1 MLIYG
6 IIILNPLKEVLLI
19 SKKKNTTNSNKRSSK
34 HSKKQQKSFGT
45 KVKNGIINLIM
56 VLLLLVGFA
65 LIFNNQIKNYLVKDT
80 TQKHTISNVTRE
92 DVKKNE
98 KKEANFDFNQVES
111 LDFNLVAQATKGRD
125 IGLDTIGGIAI
136 PSVKMNLPIF
146 KGVSN
151 YVLAVGAGT
160 MKEEQRMG
168 HGNYALAS
176 HYMYDPALLFAPLV
190 NVELGSSILLTDL
203 DYIYEYKT
211 ISKNYVEPTR
221 VEVIDD
227 VKDKQLVTLVTCDVS
242 GENRLIVQGELVRK
256 VKGKDAPKDMQKAFE
271 MDQTNYY

>member
-1 MLIYG
+1 MSKQKRQNQSSSSRQNRHKKKSLGTKIKNFLINLLMLA
-6 IIILNPLKEVLLI
+6 LLI
-19 SKKKNTTNSNKRSSK
+19 V
-34 HSKKQQKSFGT
+34 G
-45 KVKNGIINLIM
+45 LA
-56 VLLLLVGFA
+56 LV
-65 LIFNNQIKNYLVKDT
+65 FNNQIKNYLVKDT
-80 TQKHTISNVTRE
+80 TKKHTISNVTRA

-98 KKEANFDFNQVES
+98 QLDATFDFDQVES

-125 IGLDTIGGIAI
+125 TGLNTIGGIAI
-136 PSVKMNLPIF
+136 PSVEMNLPIF

-168 HGNYALAS
+168 TGNYALAS
-176 HYMYDPALLFAPLV
+176 HYMYDPKLLFAPLV

-203 DYIYEYKT
+203 EYIYEYKVT
-211 ISKNYVEPTR
+211 YKEYVEPTR

-227 VKDKQLVTLVTCDVS
+227 VDNKQMVTLVTCDVS
-242 GENRLIVQGELVRK
+242 GANRLIVQGELVRE
-256 VKGKDAPKDMQKAFE
+256 VKGKEAPKHMQEAFE

>member
-1 MLIYG
+1 M
-6 IIILNPLKEVLLI
+6 
-19 SKKKNTTNSNKRSSK
+19 
-34 HSKKQQKSFGT
+34 GT
-45 KVKNGIINLIM
+45 KIKNFIINLLM
-56 VLLLLVGFA
+56 LALLLIGLALV
-65 LIFNNQIKNYLVKDT
+65 FNNQIKNYLVKDT
-80 TQKHTISNVTRE
+80 TNKHTISNVTRE

-98 KKEANFDFNQVES
+98 EKEATFDFDQVES

-125 IGLDTIGGIAI
+125 TGLNTIGGIAI
-136 PSVKMNLPIF
+136 PSVKLNLPIF

-168 HGNYALAS
+168 TGNYALAS
-176 HYMYDPALLFAPLV
+176 HYMYDPSLLFAPLV

-203 DYIYEYKT
+203 EYIYEYKVT
-211 ISKNYVEPTR
+211 YKEYVEPTR

-227 VKDKQLVTLVTCDVS
+227 VPGKEMVTLVTCDVS
-242 GENRLIVQGELVRK
+242 GANRLIVQGELIRE
-256 VKGKDAPKDMQKAFE
+256 VKGKEAPKHMQEAFE

>member
-1 MLIYG
+1 MSKPSKQ
-6 IIILNPLKEVLLI
+6 NRSRSSRQNRP
-19 SKKKNTTNSNKRSSK
+19 KKKSL
-34 HSKKQQKSFGT
+34 GT
-45 KVKNGIINLIM
+45 KIKNFLINLIM
-56 VLLLLVGFA
+56 LALLIVGLALV
-65 LIFNNQIKNYLVKDT
+65 FNNQIKNYLVNDT
-80 TQKHTISNVTRE
+80 TKKHTINNVTRE

-98 KKEANFDFNQVES
+98 QMDATFDFDQVES

-125 IGLDTIGGIAI
+125 TGLNTIGGIAI
-136 PSVKMNLPIF
+136 PSVEMNLPIF

-168 HGNYALAS
+168 SGNYALAS
-176 HYMYDPALLFAPLV
+176 HYMYDPKLLFAPLV

-203 DYIYEYKT
+203 EYIYEYKVT
-211 ISKNYVEPTR
+211 YKEYVEPTR

-227 VKDKQLVTLVTCDVS
+227 VDGKQMVTLVTCDVS
-242 GENRLIVQGELVRK
+242 GANRLIVQGELVRE
-256 VKGKDAPKDMQKAFE
+256 VKGKEAPKHMQEAFE

>member
-1 MLIYG
+1 MSRKKKTAKHK
-6 IIILNPLKEVLLI
+6 NTR
-19 SKKKNTTNSNKRSSK
+19 SKKNK
-34 HSKKQQKSFGT
+34 QKSIGT
-45 KVKNGIINLIM
+45 IIKNIIVNIFML
-56 VLLLLVGFA
+56 LLLLVGLA
-65 LIFNNQIKNYLVKDT
+65 LVFNNQIKNYLVKDT
-80 TQKHTISNVTRE
+80 TNKHTISNVTRA

-98 KKEANFDFNQVES
+98 QKEATFDFDQVES

-125 IGLDTIGGIAI
+125 TGLNTIGGIAI
-136 PSVKMNLPIF
+136 PDVKMNLPIF

-168 HGNYALAS
+168 TGNYALAS
-176 HYMYDPALLFAPLV
+176 HYMYDPTLLFAPLV
-190 NVELGSSILLTDL
+190 NVELGQTILLTDL
-203 DYIYEYKT
+203 EYIYEYKVT
-211 ISKNYVEPTR
+211 YKEYVEPTR

-242 GENRLIVQGELVRK
+242 GANRLIIQGELVRE
-256 VKGKDAPKDMQKAFE
+256 VKGKDAPKYMQEAFE

>member
-1 MLIYG
+1 MS
-6 IIILNPLKEVLLI
+6 NKKRQSKNQSSQQRRP
-19 SKKKNTTNSNKRSSK
+19 KKKSM
-34 HSKKQQKSFGT
+34 GT
-45 KVKNGIINLIM
+45 KIKNFIINLLM
-56 VLLLLVGFA
+56 LALLLIGLALV
-65 LIFNNQIKNYLVKDT
+65 FNNQIKNYLVKDT
-80 TQKHTISNVTRE
+80 TNKHTISNVTRE

-98 KKEANFDFNQVES
+98 EKEATFDFDQVES

-125 IGLDTIGGIAI
+125 TGLNTIGGIAI
-136 PSVKMNLPIF
+136 PSVKLNLPIF

-168 HGNYALAS
+168 TGNYALAS
-176 HYMYDPALLFAPLV
+176 HYMYDPSLLFAPLV

-203 DYIYEYKT
+203 EYIYEYKVT
-211 ISKNYVEPTR
+211 YKEYVEPTR

-227 VKDKQLVTLVTCDVS
+227 VPGKEMVTLVTCDVS
-242 GENRLIVQGELVRK
+242 GANRLIVQGELIRE
-256 VKGKDAPKDMQKAFE
+256 VKGKEAPKHMQEAFE

>member
-1 MLIYG
+1 MS
-6 IIILNPLKEVLLI
+6 
-19 SKKKNTTNSNKRSSK
+19 SKKRQSKNQSSQQRRP
-34 HSKKQQKSFGT
+34 KKKSMGT
-45 KVKNGIINLIM
+45 KIKNFIINLLM
-56 VLLLLVGFA
+56 LALLLIGLALV
-65 LIFNNQIKNYLVKDT
+65 FNNQIKNYLVKDT
-80 TQKHTISNVTRE
+80 TNKHTISNVTRE

-98 KKEANFDFNQVES
+98 EKEATFDFDQVES

-125 IGLDTIGGIAI
+125 TGLNTIGGIAI
-136 PSVKMNLPIF
+136 PSVKLNLPIF

-168 HGNYALAS
+168 TGNYALAS
-176 HYMYDPALLFAPLV
+176 HYMYDPSLLFAPLV

-203 DYIYEYKT
+203 EYIYEYKVT
-211 ISKNYVEPTR
+211 YKEYVEPTR

-227 VKDKQLVTLVTCDVS
+227 VPGKEMVTLVTCDVS
-242 GENRLIVQGELVRK
+242 GANRLIVQGELIRE
-256 VKGKDAPKDMQKAFE
+256 VKGKEAPKHMQEAFE

>member
-211 ISKNYVEPTR
+211 VSKNYVEPTR

>member
-1 MLIYG
+1 
-6 IIILNPLKEVLLI
+6 
-19 SKKKNTTNSNKRSSK
+19 
-34 HSKKQQKSFGT
+34 
-45 KVKNGIINLIM
+45 M

-98 KKEANFDFNQVES
+98 KKDATFDFNQVES

-125 IGLDTIGGIAI
+125 TGLDTIGGIAI
-136 PSVKMNLPIF
+136 PSAKVKMNLPIF

-160 MKEEQRMG
+160 MKEEQVMG

-190 NVELGSSILLTDL
+190 NVELGDSILLTDL

-211 ISKNYVEPTR
+211 ISKEYVEPTR

-256 VKGKDAPKDMQKAFE
+256 VKGKDAPKNMQAAFE

>member
-1 MLIYG
+1 MS
-6 IIILNPLKEVLLI
+6 
-19 SKKKNTTNSNKRSSK
+19 SKKRQSKNQSSQQRRP
-34 HSKKQQKSFGT
+34 KKKSMGT
-45 KVKNGIINLIM
+45 KIKNFIINLLM
-56 VLLLLVGFA
+56 LALLLIGLALV
-65 LIFNNQIKNYLVKDT
+65 FNNQIKNYLVKDT
-80 TQKHTISNVTRE
+80 TNKHTISNVTRE

-98 KKEANFDFNQVES
+98 EKEATFDFDQVES

-125 IGLDTIGGIAI
+125 TGLNTIGGIAI
-136 PSVKMNLPIF
+136 PSVKLNLPIF

-168 HGNYALAS
+168 TGNYALAS
-176 HYMYDPALLFAPLV
+176 HYMYEPSLLFAPLV

-203 DYIYEYKT
+203 EYIYEYKVT
-211 ISKNYVEPTR
+211 YKEYVEPTR

-227 VKDKQLVTLVTCDVS
+227 VPGKEMVTLVTCDVS
-242 GENRLIVQGELVRK
+242 GANRLIVQGELIRE
-256 VKGKDAPKDMQKAFE
+256 VKGKEAPIHMQEAFE

>member
-1 MLIYG
+1 M
-6 IIILNPLKEVLLI
+6 
-19 SKKKNTTNSNKRSSK
+19 SKKKKTRSSNKGSRQKK
-34 HSKKQQKSFGT
+34 HQKKSVGAKIGNF
-45 KVKNGIINLIM
+45 IINLLMLI
-56 VLLLLVGFA
+56 LLLVGLA
-65 LIFNNQIKNYLVKDT
+65 LVFNNQIKNYLVKDT
-80 TQKHTISNVTRE
+80 TNKHTIANVTRE

-98 KKEANFDFNQVES
+98 QKEATFDFDQVES

-125 IGLDTIGGIAI
+125 TGLDTIGGIAI
-136 PSVKMNLPIF
+136 PSVKLNLPIF

-168 HGNYALAS
+168 QGNYALAS

-190 NVELGSSILLTDL
+190 NVELGDTILLTDL
-203 DYIYEYKT
+203 EYIYEYKT
-211 ISKNYVEPTR
+211 TYKEYVEPTR

-227 VKDKQLVTLVTCDVS
+227 KEGKELVTLVTCDVT
-242 GENRLIVQGELVRK
+242 GANRLIVQGELVRK
-256 VKGKDAPKDMQKAFE
+256 VKGKDSPKFMQDAFE